1 MSDEIERIPVIEEKA
16 RLLKRP
22 AAGERVSVRT
32 IPEERSVILHEEVRH
47 ENVEVVRVPVDR
59 EVPEMPPIRTEGDLL
74 IVPVVEERLVFEKRL
89 VLVEEL
95 HLRRHV
101 ALEEVSVPATVRRTR
116 VEVSRAKGAQ
126 APRKPREARWPAAK
140 EPPGQ

>member
-1 MSDEIERIPVIEEKA
+1 MSDQIERIPVIEEKA

-22 AAGERVSVRT
+22 AAGERVSIRT
-32 IPEERSVILHEEVRH
+32 VPEERSVVLHEEVRH
-47 ENVEVVRVPVDR
+47 ENVDVVRVAVNR
-59 EVPEMPPIRTEGDLL
+59 EVPEMPPIRTEGDLM
-74 IVPVVEERLVFEKRL
+74 IVPVVEERLVVEKRL

-101 ALEEVSVPATVRRTR
+101 ALEEVSVPATVRSTR
-116 VEVSRAKGAQ
+116 VEASRTKGTD
-126 APRKPREARWPAAK
+126 APRKPRKARWPAAK